1 MAPAQAWALLR
12 ALVQVLRREW
22 LQVWV
27 QASQLA
33 WGQALQLVWL
43 LESLLELLLVSL
55 LVSEQVLLLA
65 WGQAWPLVL
74 QLVPALLGVE
84 SAVQLE
90 LPQESLLE
98 WEQVLETASAVLVS
112 VLAWG
117 MAYSTTLCP
126 IQTRRW
132 VHY

>member
-1 MAPAQAWALLR
+1 MAPAQAWALLQ
-12 ALVQVLRREW
+12 ALVQTLRREW
-22 LQVWV
+22 PQAWVQVW
-27 QASQLA
+27 QLA

-43 LESLLELLLVSL
+43 LESLRELLLVWL

-65 WGQAWPLVL
+65 WGQAWLLVL
-74 QLVPALLGVE
+74 QLVPALLGLE
-84 SAVQLE
+84 SAVRPE

-98 WEQVLETASAVLVS
+98 WEQALETASAVLVS
-112 VLAWG
+112 VLAWA